1 MKVGNIEV
9 PDAVSLVFSF
19 PDMTQEEVEDIR
31 KLVVARE
38 STTWI
43 ATNMKLKVIAKNS
56 HVIVL
61 EGTRV

>member
-9 PDAVSLVFSF
+9 PNGITLVFSF
-19 PDMTQEEVEDIR
+19 PSMTSEELDEVH
-31 KLVVARE
+31 KLVATHE